1 MVNKSVIYN
10 IVYVY
15 LVPTILLYIGVNIE
29 FNFDLSMQNVPTFWQ
44 LIKYLLFLHLFE
56 DFFFFV
62 THRLLHTPFFY
73 KHIHKVHH

>member
-1 MVNKSVIYN
+1 MLYRTIFFN

-15 LVPTILLYIGVNIE
+15 ILPTVLLYLGTRIE
-29 FNFDLSMQNVPTFWQ
+29 FNFDLSMQNVPSFWQ
-44 LIKYLLFLHLFE
+44 QAKYLLFLHFFE
-56 DFFFFV
+56 DFFFFA